1 MEAPKNEEKPPFFIP
16 SKSSSMIKPS
26 SSIDAQ
32 KRDVLF
38 STKLAVH
45 QEQRNNKLSDLS
57 LDLSLC
63 SNDLDEQ
70 TYDSRV
76 LQDNFIEDN
85 DGYTIQNSDKTLEF
99 QLDTNKEGEEPRVF
113 SCNYCQRKFYSSQAL
128 GGHQNAHKRER
139 TLAKHSLKT
148 ASSSSTSIN
157 TRISSTTFGF
167 GNHFYKNRSLLASS
181 PYTNNNSINIS
192 GLPLYGLYHKHS
204 HSKPLGLQAHSLIHK
219 PSYYG
224 ASRPMVPAI
233 IIDQQPAIGCLEFA
247 TNSATSSSSS
257 IVAEVARFDNTILQR
272 NNGVNVLNN
281 SSHIQDHDQFHKLDL
296 SLKL

>member
-16 SKSSSMIKPS
+16 SKSSNMIKPS

-32 KRDVLF
+32 KRDVLL
-38 STKLAVH
+38 STKLAVY

-63 SNDLDEQ
+63 SNDFDEE
-70 TYDSRV
+70 TYNSRV

-139 TLAKHSLKT
+139 TLANT
-148 ASSSSTSIN
+148 A
-157 TRISSTTFGF
+157 
-167 GNHFYKNRSLLASS
+167 
-181 PYTNNNSINIS
+181 
-192 GLPLYGLYHKHS
+192 
-204 HSKPLGLQAHSLIHK
+204 
-219 PSYYG
+219 
-224 ASRPMVPAI
+224 
-233 IIDQQPAIGCLEFA
+233 
-247 TNSATSSSSS
+247 
-257 IVAEVARFDNTILQR
+257 
-272 NNGVNVLNN
+272 
-281 SSHIQDHDQFHKLDL
+281 
-296 SLKL
+296 